1 MHWVQGEKPVEYH
14 VVRWENSAF
23 HNHDKRPERKMLGG
37 VSFDGGAGGGKSM
50 NTQQTGVQTAQ
61 PSFSHTID
69 EGWFGNGMGEAG
81 LYGDGKEGLSGER
94 NDKTESGRA
103 ENDKSKNDMRV
114 SGNRTETDA
123 HGVRDNRDTLEIRT
137 VPELAENKVMQELTA
152 DITMTEAEAAASAVE
167 AVSSPAVPEEKRR
180 RPFGRMFDRMKSGI
194 QDILREM
201 EQRAGQ
207 KNNRKSSKKNGE
219 GTRAVTKEE
228 FDRIKTDKSY
238 LLDSYNKYG
247 ERSTLGE

>member
-69 EGWFGNGMGEAG
+69 EGWFGNGMSESG
-81 LYGDGKEGLSGER
+81 LYGDGKDGLSGEK
-94 NDKTESGRA
+94 NGRA
-103 ENDKSKNDMRV
+103 ERAPGIF
-114 SGNRTETDA
+114 GNRAETDA
-123 HGVRDNRDTLEIRT
+123 HGVRANRDTLEIRT
-137 VPELAENKVMQELTA
+137 SPELAESKAAPELAEHKVTPELAESKDVPGAA
-152 DITMTEAEAAASAVE
+152 DNAVE
-167 AVSSPAVPEEKRR
+167 AVWAPAVPEEKSR
-180 RPFGRMFDRMKSGI
+180 RPFGRMLNKMKNGI
-194 QDILREM
+194 QAFLREM

-207 KNNRKSSKKNGE
+207 KNNRKFSKKNGD

-228 FDRIKTDKSY
+228 FDMIKADKSY